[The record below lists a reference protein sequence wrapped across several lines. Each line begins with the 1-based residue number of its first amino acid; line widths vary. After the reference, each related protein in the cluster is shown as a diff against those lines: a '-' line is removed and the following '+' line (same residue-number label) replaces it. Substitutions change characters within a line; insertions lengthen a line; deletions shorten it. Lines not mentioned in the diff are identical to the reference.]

1 MKHALAALLALGL
14 VVSPA
19 LAADDYPRDWDVD
32 VEHYRF
38 HLTLS
43 DESNAIEGNAEITV
57 RFARDGI
64 DEFFLDLVGPDPQ
77 VGTGMEVLAVS
88 SGDQAVPYEHA
99 ENRLRVRMRSP
110 SETDERRRFAVRYR
124 GVPADGLIIAAN
136 MFGDRTFFGDNW
148 PNRARHWLPTV
159 DHVSDKATVEWIV
172 VAPDHYQVIGNGR
185 LVERSDIGDGTR
197 RTHWSS
203 TVPLPPKVMVIG
215 AARFAVRDV
224 GHVDGVPVSAWVY
237 PQNRDEGF
245 YDYAL
250 AEGALRF
257 FASHVGP
264 YPFVKL
270 ANVQSK
276 TRYGGMEN
284 AGNIFYSERSVSG
297 TRASEGLIAHEVA
310 HQWFGDSV
318 TERDWHHIWLSEGFA
333 TYFTQLY
340 NEFVHGRDEMVRGMQ
355 GARRTVLAFHAANP
369 ELPVIAE
376 QLTDPNELL
385 NRNAYQK
392 GAWVLHMLRRQVGDE
407 AFWSG
412 IRAYYR
418 VYRDGNALTEDLQ
431 RIMEDASGQD
441 LQWFFDQWTRVP
453 GHPVIAAR
461 WSYDAAEGQV
471 QLQLTQTQAAAAPFR
486 FALDIGLDLG
496 NEAPMQIETVQMERA
511 EQTFTI
517 AAAEAPIGLTL
528 DPNTWLLFD
537 GGVIAPTR

>member
-1 MKHALAALLALGL
+1 MKHALPALLVLGL

-38 HLTLS
+38 HLTLN
-43 DESNAIEGNAEITV
+43 DDSNVIEGDAEITV
-57 RFARDGI
+57 RFARAGI
-64 DEFFLDLVGPDPQ
+64 GEFFLDLVGRDPQ
-77 VGTGMEVLAVS
+77 DGSGMEVLTVS
-88 SGDQAVPYEHA
+88 RGDQAVAYEHVQH
-99 ENRLRVRMRSP
+99 RLRVRMGSP
-110 SETDERRRFAVRYR
+110 SGADERRRFSVRYR

-172 VAPDHYQVIGNGR
+172 VAPDHYQVVANGR
-185 LVERSDIGDGTR
+185 LVELSDVGDGTR

-215 AARFAVRDV
+215 AARFAVRNV
-224 GHVDGVPVSAWVY
+224 GQVDDVPVSAWVY

-264 YPFVKL
+264 YPFAKL

-355 GARRTVLAFHAANP
+355 GARSTVLAFYAANP

-407 AFWSG
+407 AFWAG
-412 IRAYYR
+412 IRDYYR
-418 VYRDGNALTEDLQ
+418 VYRGGNALTEDLQ
-431 RIMEDASGQD
+431 SIMENASGQE
-441 LQWFFDQWTRVP
+441 LRWFFDQWTRVP
-453 GHPVIAAR
+453 GHPVISGQ
-461 WSYDAAEGQV
+461 WSYDAAADQV
-471 QLQLTQTQAAAAPFR
+471 QLHLTQTQASTEPFR

-496 NEAPMQIETVQMERA
+496 ADAPMRVETVQMDRV

-517 AAAEAPIGLTL
+517 AAGKAPIELTL

-537 GGVIAPTR
+537 GGISRR